1 MLFTPRSFGKK
12 QKKSLISEINYPPT
26 KDRWVLKIIIMK
38 RPISARIE
46 RDLAVAVK
54 AEIKKFPYRHQNF
67 SSVIEKALFLWLT
80 MVKEE
85 EEIEEI
91 HKEERLAAKREAKK
105 KARDH
110 GLI

>member
-1 MLFTPRSFGKK
+1 MGFLA
-12 QKKSLISEINYPPT
+12 EIF
-26 KDRWVLKIIIMK
+26 MK

-67 SSVIEKALFLWLT
+67 SAVIEKALFLWLT

-105 KARDH
+105 KARNH